1 MAGWWSKAVSAV
13 GDKIGLDEDSQA
25 AITSAG
31 TNLGTKVGGIVTQV
45 QEHAAEMSADSQ
57 RWQEE
62 ADARRAAE
70 ARKQEAARLPW
81 EVDAADEAK
90 SILSQDL
97 MERVL
102 ALSLD
107 ERTFLDAAPRVVFEF
122 DFEAHVP
129 VIMRL
134 LELDPNLAKM
144 HSRLAPKVDE
154 EVFWRRFFL
163 RCAQLRVRAPLSPAR
178 RRPRAA
184 ASSRGEGSA
193 RGSESGAR
201 VGALNRRS
209 LSQSLVPRARKASVG
224 IGMPLPISSGPGE
237 AGATDASSSDGSA
250 EVINKDELLREMADD
265 GLGAPPASEAAA
277 RRSPATA
284 DDDAAAAAEDAAL
297 EAEVQAE
304 LERGAGADESFDDEA
319 QLCSELDALDADAEG
334 LDDELEAQIA
344 AELDDEDAAK
354 AAS

>member
-31 TNLGTKVGGIVTQV
+31 ANLGTKVGGIVTQV

-163 RCAQLRVRAPLSPAR
+163 RCAQLRVRAP
-178 RRPRAA
+178 
-184 ASSRGEGSA
+184 
-193 RGSESGAR
+193 
-201 VGALNRRS
+201 
-209 LSQSLVPRARKASVG
+209 
-224 IGMPLPISSGPGE
+224 
-237 AGATDASSSDGSA
+237 
-250 EVINKDELLREMADD
+250 
-265 GLGAPPASEAAA
+265 
-277 RRSPATA
+277 
-284 DDDAAAAAEDAAL
+284 
-297 EAEVQAE
+297 
-304 LERGAGADESFDDEA
+304 
-319 QLCSELDALDADAEG
+319 
-334 LDDELEAQIA
+334 
-344 AELDDEDAAK
+344 
-354 AAS
+354 